1 MKVIG
6 DIYPETLSMESYF
19 PLNGYVEIRL
29 CENIKEI
36 TETDHLTKATVTMFE
51 YDEYT
56 FVLKD
61 RVGLRQ
67 DIERH
72 LDEWMAT
79 GRTVE
84 VNESASI
91 VQDMKAE
98 ITDTVAAMAAMVD
111 DVYNQDMATIEEGV
125 TV

>member
-1 MKVIG
+1 MRVKG
-6 DIYPETLSMESYF
+6 GTYPKPLLMEDYL
-19 PLNGYVEIRL
+19 PLDGYVEVRL
-29 CENIKEI
+29 RENVKEI
-36 TETDHLTKATVTMFE
+36 TETDDMTGTSVRMFE

-56 FVLKD
+56 FHLKYRID
-61 RVGLRQ
+61 LREN
-67 DIERH
+67 IENH

-91 VQDMKAE
+91 VQDMKAA

-111 DVYNQDMATIEEGV
+111 DVYNQDMATIEEGM